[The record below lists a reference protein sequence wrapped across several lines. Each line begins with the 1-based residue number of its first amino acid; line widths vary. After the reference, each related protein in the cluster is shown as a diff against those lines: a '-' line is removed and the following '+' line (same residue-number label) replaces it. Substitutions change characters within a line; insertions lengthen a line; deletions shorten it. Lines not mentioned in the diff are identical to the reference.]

1 MLNKVLKLK
10 ADKLLDEYNKGKGE
24 GKEEGLI
31 EGKKEGIIEGKIE
44 ERDISARLFAF
55 LKKANRLDDYE
66 QSLSDDDLRA
76 KLISEMEQEA

>member
-1 MLNKVLKLK
+1 MGGKVLKLK

-31 EGKKEGIIEGKIE
+31 EGKME